1 MEENRKF
8 WIIGLMCLA
17 IAIAY
22 FVIPID
28 MIPDIIAGIGWL
40 DDLVIGLLGL
50 AGIVVNVLWGL
61 GILPAPGSNYKED
74 YSYQDEYG
82 EYREV

>member
-8 WIIGLMCLA
+8 WIIGLVCLA
-17 IAIAY
+17 IAVAY

-61 GILPAPGSNYKED
+61 GILPAPGSNYQDD

>member
-8 WIIGLMCLA
+8 WIIGLLCLA

-61 GILPAPGSNYKED
+61 GILPAPGSNYQD
-74 YSYQDEYG
+74 AYSYQDEYG